1 MNSLPCVVL
10 DLPDGQGLE
19 SGSWPGWGCGTG
31 WDCVA
36 SVAGVLGTTAAGE
49 DLEDASVGEDL
60 DNASAGDL
68 WLLS

>member
-10 DLPDGQGLE
+10 GLPDGQGLE
-19 SGSWPGWGCGTG
+19 F
-31 WDCVA
+31 
-36 SVAGVLGTTAAGE
+36 GE

-60 DNASAGDL
+60 DNASAGEVFENVTAGDL